1 MQKAI
6 YLIPYV
12 TTGNG
17 KVVLE
22 YFLQEHDKDMRTWF
36 CHRYGKNE
44 VKSMVALMDRIRK
57 HGMIYKPVCETY
69 GRIIAPDGK
78 SAYAFQKSLEQ
89 EVNA

>member
-17 KVVLE
+17 RVVLE
-22 YFLQEHDKDMRTWF
+22 YLLQEHVKDMRTWF
-36 CHRYGKNE
+36 CRRYRKNE
-44 VKSMVALMDRIRK
+44 VKSMVALMDGIRR
-57 HGMIYKPVCETY
+57 HGMMYKPVCETY

-78 SAYAFQKSLEQ
+78 SAYAFQRSLEQ